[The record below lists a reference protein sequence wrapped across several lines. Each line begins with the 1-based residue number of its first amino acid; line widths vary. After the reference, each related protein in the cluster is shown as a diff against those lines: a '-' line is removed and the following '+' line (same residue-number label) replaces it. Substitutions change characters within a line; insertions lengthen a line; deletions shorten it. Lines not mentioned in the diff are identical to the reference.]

1 MSIWLVIANP
11 YAYDKAMWKAVL
23 ETQEHQSKL
32 RVVFFINSNS
42 IHDVIGELGQ
52 SGWLGSNPLHKLQN
66 SMLEGYRAL
75 AGDVLKRVKRKAKEK
90 NIELESEEII
100 ERPLIEKFLFELVEE
115 GATKIVIAGPQL
127 LTAKMGELPHIAE
140 YIEED

>member
-1 MSIWLVIANP
+1 MSIWLVVANP
-11 YAYDKAMWKAVL
+11 YAYDKAMWKAVS
-23 ETQEHQSKL
+23 EVQEHQTKL
-32 RVVFFINSNS
+32 RVVFFINNNS
-42 IHDVIGELGQ
+42 VHDVIGELGQ

-90 NIELESEEII
+90 DVELEIQEVI
-100 ERPLIEKFLFELVEE
+100 ERPTIEKYLFELVEE
-115 GATKIVIAGPQL
+115 GATKIVVAGPQL
-127 LTAKMGELPHIAE
+127 LTAKIGELPNIAE

>member
-32 RVVFFINSNS
+32 RVVFFINSSS

-90 NIELESEEII
+90 DIELESQEII
-100 ERPLIEKFLFELVEE
+100 ERPLIEKFLFEIVEE

-127 LTAKMGELPHIAE
+127 LTAKMGELPYIAE

>member
-32 RVVFFINSNS
+32 RVVFFINKNS

-90 NIELESEEII
+90 DIELESQEII
-100 ERPLIEKFLFELVEE
+100 ERPLIEKFLFEIVEE

>member
-32 RVVFFINSNS
+32 RVVFFINSSS

-90 NIELESEEII
+90 DIELESQEII

-127 LTAKMGELPHIAE
+127 LTAKMGELPYIAE

>member
-90 NIELESEEII
+90 DIELESEEII

>member
-90 NIELESEEII
+90 NIELESQEII
-100 ERPLIEKFLFELVEE
+100 ERPLIEKFLFEIVEE

>member
-1 MSIWLVIANP
+1 MSIWLVVANP
-11 YAYDKAMWKAVL
+11 YAYDKAMWKAVS
-23 ETQEHQSKL
+23 EAQQHQMKL
-32 RVVFFINSNS
+32 RVVFFINNNS

-66 SMLEGYRAL
+66 SMLDGYRAL

-90 NIELESEEII
+90 EVELETQEVI
-100 ERPLIEKFLFELVEE
+100 ERPTIEEYVFELVEE
-115 GATKIVIAGPQL
+115 GATKIVMAGPQL
-127 LTAKMGELPHIAE
+127 LTAKIGELPNIAE

>member
-90 NIELESEEII
+90 DIELESQEII

>member
-1 MSIWLVIANP
+1 MSIWLVVANP
-11 YAYDKAMWKAVL
+11 YAYDKAMWKAVS
-23 ETQEHQSKL
+23 EAEQNQTKL
-32 RVVFFINSNS
+32 RVVFFINNNS

-90 NIELESEEII
+90 KVEVETEEVI
-100 ERPLIEKFLFELVEE
+100 ERPTIEEYVFELVEE

-127 LTAKMGELPHIAE
+127 LTAKIGELPNIAE

>member
-32 RVVFFINSNS
+32 RVVFFINSSS

-90 NIELESEEII
+90 DIELESQEII
-100 ERPLIEKFLFELVEE
+100 ERPLIEKFLFEIVEE

-127 LTAKMGELPHIAE
+127 LTAKMGELPNIAE

>member
-11 YAYDKAMWKAVL
+11 YAYDQAMWKAVS
-23 ETQEHQSKL
+23 ETQEHQGKL
-32 RVVFFINSNS
+32 RVVFFINNNS
-42 IHDVIGELGQ
+42 IHGVIGELGQ
-52 SGWLGSNPLHKLQN
+52 SGWLGSNPLYKLQK

-90 NIELESEEII
+90 DVELESQEII
-100 ERPLIEKFLFELVEE
+100 ERPLIKEFLFELVEE

-127 LTAKMGELPHIAE
+127 LTGKMGELPNIAE
-140 YIEED
+140 CIEED

>member
-32 RVVFFINSNS
+32 RVVFFINKNS

-90 NIELESEEII
+90 DIELESEEII

>member
-32 RVVFFINSNS
+32 RVVFFINKNS

-90 NIELESEEII
+90 DIELESQEII

>member
-90 NIELESEEII
+90 NIELESQEII

>member
-1 MSIWLVIANP
+1 MSIWLVVANP
-11 YAYDKAMWKAVL
+11 YAYDKAMWKAVSQAQQYQ
-23 ETQEHQSKL
+23 TKL
-32 RVVFFINSNS
+32 RVVFFINNNS

-66 SMLEGYRAL
+66 SMLEGYRSL

-90 NIELESEEII
+90 EVELETQEVI
-100 ERPLIEKFLFELVEE
+100 ERPTIEEYLFELVEE

-127 LTAKMGELPHIAE
+127 LTAKIGELPNIAE
-140 YIEED
+140 YLEED